1 MKIGEYEQMMA
12 YLKKPKR
19 LFTSKSQDT
28 IGGGNIQ
35 GDDLGSRIGLAGPEL
50 VKRGENRDKYRVK
63 YRDPELG
70 KDKRG
75 YTKENKKFF
84 ETKKEAQKFYDD
96 RQKRMGE
103 LTSSGPID
111 IKTKQTEQIN
121 NFVNDFIDKNI
132 KSYGVKDYDQF
143 KKDMLKEFKRSG
155 IKDASG
161 RSALSGDLPN
171 IGTQESRAGFTK
183 FGLDPAYR
191 QKVNKDLGIT
201 SDIQNHFKKIFYSGV
216 FENNPDLVN
225 KMSRYL
231 DYQNIDKK
239 FYGGNINKVDRA
251 ALLKEYADVVNP
263 EFETDFIYMMDEM
276 ENPKLRGT
284 VFKKYF
290 GNKYDKFIDKRNASM
305 KQYLDAVKIIENK
318 LGPKKLKEA
327 LGTTSI
333 KKFMD
338 KQTELLNKIFD
349 TSVFTGPDRGLIFAG
364 DHLEG
369 IAEIARYKNKDDII
383 RGLQNVAGTTVARN
397 RELGWKRLSKPR
409 RDLINKIQ
417 KGINVD
423 ANVEELNRITKLSY
437 PDFKGDEFYKYDP
450 KTKNVVPTE
459 NFTVKYSP
467 EEGFKR
473 YFTELATTEK
483 GTEQIVR
490 QAAENPQLQK
500 FLTEIEGGNFENLP
514 KVIQK
519 YRQNKINFGKNLNYY
534 CGIAGRTKAATG
546 ILPGA
551 TCSADD
557 IVQGMKIDSQ
567 TPAGKKRLASV
578 AKNFGKV
585 FGKIIAPID
594 IGIEGAFAMPHLLR
608 GDVEGA
614 IGATTAG
621 LFGAGKDAMEQV
633 GEKFGTDSTEYA
645 LYGREQALQNKIL
658 AMGEMDKLFSQSE
671 QLGIIPSEEGVTQK
685 PIGGERQRE
694 AATKEFTN
702 KFRNI
707 AGIDKQATEEFE
719 KYYPS
724 TTDIMKNTEAFKNIR
739 SYSDEI
745 QQRGI
750 LKPSDPT
757 TLKGFL
763 ETGGG
768 RSQYPILPRF
778 DLPMLQEQARDYT
791 GMDYLDR
798 TAAMPT
804 GVAAQVPA
812 FEKEQVQQG
821 IKEYAMK
828 YGPRAAKQF
837 FEQQGI
843 ETESAL
849 KGMAPTLF
857 MNEEAKLNFSNGGR
871 LTLYT
876 GGRVGFA
883 DGPEDPSKRKTLKKI
898 GIGGGIAGGLMTGLI
913 NVMDLFKGAKTGIA
927 ATKAAE
933 SEAQKVFFDL
943 VNAVKNKGIMN
954 KLDDLLETKVGVKY
968 EYKGVEVLE
977 DGENIELRFNTDKG
991 APAVVEYRKP
1001 GYDVDPEAGT
1011 SYKVP
1016 GEFIAEGQ
1024 EVGRYGKSGDVD
1036 IDFEDEIIDTFEDT
1050 KKIIDD

>member
-50 VKRGENRDKYRVK
+50 VQRGENRDKYRVK

-70 KDKRG
+70 KDDRG
-75 YTKENKKFF
+75 FTKENKKFF

-96 RQKRMGE
+96 RQKRMGD
-103 LTSSGPID
+103 LKSSGPID

-161 RSALSGDLPN
+161 RSAFSGDLPN

-201 SDIQNHFKKIFYSGV
+201 SDLQNHFKKIFYSGV

-239 FYGGNINKVDRA
+239 FYGGNINKVDRE

-284 VFKKYF
+284 IFKKYF

-349 TSVFTGPDRGLIFAG
+349 TSVFTGPDRGLIFAA

-369 IAEIARYKNKDDII
+369 IAEIARYKDKDDII
-383 RGLQNVAGTTVARN
+383 RGLQNVAGTTVDRN
-397 RELGWKRLSKPR
+397 RELGWRRLSKPR

-450 KTKNVVPTE
+450 ATKNVVPTK

-483 GTEQIVR
+483 GAKALLEQAKPGSELV
-490 QAAENPQLQK
+490 Q
-500 FLTEIEGGNFENLP
+500 FLTKDEKTYKNIADNLFNQLKENKDVSL
-514 KVIQK
+514 KELTSLRNTYKNQK
-519 YRQNKINFGKNLNYY
+519 EEALQEFGRLF
-534 CGIAGRTKAATG
+534 CRTKSATG
-546 ILPGA
+546 GRINLAQAGSA
-551 TCSADD
+551 NICSPEEMLSNMKKDRA
-557 IVQGMKIDSQ
+557 IAQGTDEAAALAKGRLLK
-567 TPAGKKRLASV
+567 AGKSV
-578 AKNFGKV
+578 GKV
-585 FGKIIAPID
+585 LGYVAAPADIA
-594 IGIEGAFAMPHLLR
+594 IELAFAGPSLLR
-608 GDVEGA
+608 GDVQGA
-614 IGATTAG
+614 INATT
-621 LFGAGKDAMEQV
+621 FGMLGGGKTGMEQV

-645 LYGREQALQNKIL
+645 LYGIEESIKNKMV
-658 AMGEMDKLFSQSE
+658 AMDGLEKLFLQSE
-671 QLGIIPSEEGVTQK
+671 QLGLIPSEQGVMQK
-685 PIGGERQRE
+685 QIGLEPQQKALLKQFVNQFKNLGE
-694 AATKEFTN
+694 
-702 KFRNI
+702 
-707 AGIDKQATEEFE
+707 IDQKAQQDFE
-719 KYYPS
+719 TFYPL
-724 TTDIMKNTEAFKNIR
+724 TVDKMKNTEALQNI
-739 SYSDEI
+739 
-745 QQRGI
+745 
-750 LKPSDPT
+750 
-757 TLKGFL
+757 
-763 ETGGG
+763 
-768 RSQYPILPRF
+768 
-778 DLPMLQEQARDYT
+778 A
-791 GMDYLDR
+791 
-798 TAAMPT
+798 
-804 GVAAQVPA
+804 
-812 FEKEQVQQG
+812 
-821 IKEYAMK
+821 
-828 YGPRAAKQF
+828 
-837 FEQQGI
+837 
-843 ETESAL
+843 
-849 KGMAPTLF
+849 
-857 MNEEAKLNFSNGGR
+857 NFSTSQQP
-871 LTLYT
+871 L
-876 GGRVGFA
+876 
-883 DGPEDPSKRKTLKKI
+883 
-898 GIGGGIAGGLMTGLI
+898 AG
-913 NVMDLFKGAKTGIA
+913 
-927 ATKAAE
+927 
-933 SEAQKVFFDL
+933 
-943 VNAVKNKGIMN
+943 
-954 KLDDLLETKVGVKY
+954 KLDPKT
-968 EYKGVEVLE
+968 VE
-977 DGENIELRFNTDKG
+977 G
-991 APAVVEYRKP
+991 
-1001 GYDVDPEAGT
+1001 
-1011 SYKVP
+1011 
-1016 GEFIAEGQ
+1016 FI
-1024 EVGRYGKSGDVD
+1024 KSGGD
-1036 IDFEDEIIDTFEDT
+1036 
-1050 KKIIDD
+1050 

>member
-12 YLKKPKR
+12 YLKKPNR
-19 LFTSKSQDT
+19 LFTSKRQDT

-35 GDDLGSRIGLAGPEL
+35 GDDLGSRTGFAGPEL
-50 VKRGENRDKYRVK
+50 IQRGENAGKYRVK
-63 YRDPELG
+63 YRDPQFG
-70 KDKRG
+70 KNPSGKGFKEG
-75 YTKENKKFF
+75 YTDPM
-84 ETKKEAQKFYDD
+84 TKKQAQKFYDD
-96 RQKRMGE
+96 RKKKMGE
-103 LTSSGPID
+103 LKSSGPID

-121 NFVNDFIDKNI
+121 DFVNNFIDKNI

-143 KKDMLKEFKRSG
+143 KKDMLKEFKKSG
-155 IKDASG
+155 IKDAPG
-161 RSALSGDLPN
+161 RSALAGDIPN
-171 IGTQESRAGFTK
+171 IGTYESRAPFTK
-183 FGLDPAYR
+183 FDLDPAIR
-191 QKVNKDLGIT
+191 QKVKKDLGIT
-201 SDIQNHFKKIFYSGV
+201 SDLQNHFKKIFYSGV
-216 FENNPDLVN
+216 LENNPDLRN
-225 KMSRYL
+225 KISRYL
-231 DYQNIDKK
+231 DYENIDKK
-239 FYGGNINKVDRA
+239 YRGLETDVNRA
-251 ALLKEYADVVNP
+251 ALKKQYADVLTP
-263 EFETDFIYMMDEM
+263 EVRSDFIYMMDEM
-276 ENPKLRGT
+276 EQPKLRGT
-284 VFKKYF
+284 IFKKYF
-290 GNKYDKFIDKRNASM
+290 GNKYDKFIEKRNASM
-305 KQYLDAVKIIENK
+305 KQYLDAIKTIENK
-318 LGPKKLKEA
+318 LSPKELKKA

-349 TSVFTGPDRGLIFAG
+349 TSVFTGPDRGLIFAA

-383 RGLQNVAGTTVARN
+383 RGLQNVAGTTVDRN
-397 RELGWKRLSKPR
+397 RELGWRRLSKPR

-417 KGINVD
+417 KGINID
-423 ANVEELNRITKLSY
+423 GNVEELNRITKLSY

-450 KTKNVVPTE
+450 KTKNVVPTKD
-459 NFTVKYSP
+459 FTVKYSP

-483 GTEQIVR
+483 GTEQIIK

-500 FLTEIEGGNFENLP
+500 FITEIEGGNFENLP

-519 YRQNKINFGKNLNYY
+519 YRKNKINFGKDLNYY

-608 GDVEGA
+608 GDIEGA

-671 QLGIIPSEEGVTQK
+671 QLGIIPSEEGVMQK
-685 PIGGERQRE
+685 PVGGERQRE
-694 AATKEFTN
+694 AAMKQFTN
-702 KFRNI
+702 QFRNI

-724 TTDIMKNTEAFKNIR
+724 TTDMMKNTEAFKNIR
-739 SYSDEI
+739 SFSDEI

-763 ETGGG
+763 ETAGGK
-768 RSQYPILPRF
+768 SQYPILPRF
-778 DLPMLQEQARDYT
+778 DLPMLQEQATDYT

-798 TAAMPT
+798 ASAMKPEI
-804 GVAAQVPA
+804 AAQIPA
-812 FEKEQVQQG
+812 FEKEQVGQG

-857 MNEEAKLNFSNGGR
+857 MNEEAKLNFSDGGR

-913 NVMDLFKGAKTGIA
+913 NVMDLFKGAKKGIA

-943 VNAVKNKGIMN
+943 VNAVKNKGVMN

-1016 GEFIAEGQ
+1016 GEFVAEGQ
-1024 EVGRYGKSGDVD
+1024 EVGRYGKDGDVD
-1036 IDFEDEIIDTFEDT
+1036 IDFEEEIIDSFDDA